1 MARSTT
7 RIGSTEYTTEG
18 GRTTA
23 TGPNGTFELADGET
37 YTDPETGAKFTPHSG
52 GSHIIGNVTGGLHG
66 DFS

>member
-1 MARSTT
+1 MASMFT
-7 RIGSTEYTTEG
+7 RIGNTEFRTEN

-37 YTDPETGAKFTPHSG
+37 WVDPETGAKFTPHSG

-66 DFS
+66 DFN